1 MTGARVTIV
10 LHAHLARY
18 AGGRGRVELP
28 HQEGLAIAG
37 YLRKLGIPEHE
48 YYAVVRGGKTSKDLG
63 AVLAAGEVIE
73 LLPAMSGG

>member
-1 MTGARVTIV
+1 VTIV

-18 AGGRGRVELP
+18 RRRSRSRGAP
-28 HQEGLAIAG
+28 ASEGLAIAG